1 MSSDVSFLD
10 FEKGE
15 EKKKSNLVIEAM
27 KKKKGIM
34 GNSD

>member
-15 EKKKSNLVIEAM
+15 EKKKSALVIEAI
-27 KKKKGIM
+27 KKKKGF
-34 GNSD
+34 